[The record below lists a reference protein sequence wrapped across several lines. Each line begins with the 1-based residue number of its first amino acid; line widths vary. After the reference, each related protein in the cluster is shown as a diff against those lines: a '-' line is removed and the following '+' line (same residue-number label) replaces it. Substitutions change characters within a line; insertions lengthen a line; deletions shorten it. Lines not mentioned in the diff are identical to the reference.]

1 MSSSTSVIILF
12 FLPQV
17 VTAVVVLLK
26 QTVQTLAVLVTVEVL
41 VVRGKKIRGF
51 RILNILRCK
60 NYNFDAEID

>member
-1 MSSSTSVIILF
+1 MSPRTSSIILF

-17 VTAVVVLLK
+17 VTEVVVLLK
-26 QTVQTLAVLVTVEVL
+26 QTVQMLAVLVTVEVL

>member
-26 QTVQTLAVLVTVEVL
+26 QTVQTFAVLVTVEVL

-60 NYNFDAEID
+60 NYNLDAEID